1 MQSHILSIILF
12 TPLVG
17 ALLLIF
23 IPKEQKDA
31 IRWIA
36 NLFSLGGLLVSIP
49 LVPWFWAQR
58 FDPGFKFMEGAPNN
72 WIPSIGAGYVL
83 GIDGISFL
91 LIMLT
96 TLLGWISI
104 LSSWTAIENR
114 VKEYYIW
121 FLILQTGMLGV
132 FMALDFFLFFMFW
145 EAMLVPM
152 YLLIGIWGGPRKLY
166 AAIKFFLYT
175 LFGSVLMLLSV
186 LFLYFYNYKQ
196 TGAYTFSIQALY
208 QTAPR
213 IFHDPAYGS
222 TFAILLFLAFFLA
235 FAIKVP
241 MFPFH
246 TWLPDAHV
254 EAPTAGSVIL
264 AGVLLKMGT
273 YGFIRFALPFFP
285 DVVMH
290 PKVRFWMIFLSIV
303 GIIYGA
309 LVSLMQRDMKK
320 LVAYSSVS
328 HLGFCTLGIFALNPA
343 GLSGSVLQQINH
355 GISTGAL
362 FLIVGILY
370 ERRHTREISEY
381 GGISNVMPLY
391 ATITMIMFLSSMGL
405 PLLNGFVG
413 EFTILQGTFME
424 NWKWAAW
431 AVPGVILAAAYLLWL
446 YQRVFFGT
454 VTNPKNEKLHD
465 LTPREILTFAPL
477 LIMAFWIGL
486 YPKPFFPD
494 LATAG
499 QSVGADRPARLS
511 RDHRTTG
518 QRGNSAHGPCG
529 ACSRGAVRIAAGREG
544 EEISA
549 GHATI
554 FHGHG
559 LFVVPSH
566 SLAYSF
572 RAGHPADRPDDS
584 EGMEVDERSDCVD
597 RHPVFCS
604 RSVEDPICARGSIK
618 IRSRDSICV
627 CAVPGARPLFYLFLL
642 PVSGWSRDFNPDVGA
657 LSRDRA

>member
-1 MQSHILSIILF
+1 MYNHILSIILF

-17 ALLLIF
+17 AFLLLMV
-23 IPKEQKDA
+23 PKENKDA

-36 NLFSLGGLLVSIP
+36 NMFSLAGLLISIP

-58 FDPGFKFMEGAPNN
+58 FQPGFKFLEGAPNN

-104 LSSWTAIENR
+104 LSSWTAIQER

-121 FLILQTGMLGV
+121 FLVLQTGMLGV
-132 FMALDFFLFFMFW
+132 FMALDFFLFFVFW

-175 LFGSVLMLLSV
+175 LFGSVLMLLAV
-186 LFLYFYNYKQ
+186 LFLYFYNFKQ
-196 TGAYTFSIQALY
+196 TGTYTFSIEALY
-208 QTAPR
+208 QTAPK

-222 TFAILLFLAFFLA
+222 TFAILLFVAFFLA

-273 YGFIRFALPFFP
+273 YGFVRFALPFFP
-285 DVVMH
+285 SVVTH
-290 PKVRFWMIFLSIV
+290 PKVRGWMIGLSII

-309 LVSLMQRDMKK
+309 LVSLMQKDMKK

-343 GLSGSVLQQINH
+343 GLSGSVLQQVNH

-381 GGISNVMPLY
+381 GGISNVMPVY

-424 NWKWAAW
+424 NRMWAAW
-431 AVPGVILAAAYLLWL
+431 AVLGVILAAAYLLWL

-454 VTNPKNEKLHD
+454 VTNPKNEKLID

-477 LIMAFWIGL
+477 VIVAFWIGL
-486 YPKPFFPD
+486 YPKPFFEILEQPVNQLVMTVRPD
-494 LATAG
+494 YPKSG
-499 QSVGADRPARLS
+499 FI
-511 RDHRTTG
+511 
-518 QRGNSAHGPCG
+518 N
-529 ACSRGAVRIAAGREG
+529 AGR
-544 EEISA
+544 
-549 GHATI
+549 ATPQATEAA
-554 FHGHG
+554 
-559 LFVVPSH
+559 VVTQ
-566 SLAYSF
+566 
-572 RAGHPADRPDDS
+572 
-584 EGMEVDERSDCVD
+584 
-597 RHPVFCS
+597 PVK
-604 RSVEDPICARGSIK
+604 GTK
-618 IRSRDSICV
+618 
-627 CAVPGARPLFYLFLL
+627 
-642 PVSGWSRDFNPDVGA
+642 
-657 LSRDRA
+657 

>member
-17 ALLLIF
+17 ALVLLF
-23 IPKEQKDA
+23 VPKENKDA
-31 IRWIA
+31 VRWIA
-36 NLFSLGGLLVSIP
+36 NLFSLGGFLVSLP
-49 LVPWFWAQR
+49 LVPMFWAQR
-58 FDPGFKFMEGAPNN
+58 FEPGFKFIEGTPNN
-72 WIPSIGAGYVL
+72 WIPSIGAGYVI

-114 VKEYYIW
+114 VKEYYVW

-132 FMALDFFLFFMFW
+132 FMALDFFLFFVFW

-175 LFGSVLMLLSV
+175 LAGSVLMLLGI
-186 LFLYFYNYKQ
+186 LFLYFHHHVL
-196 TGAYTFSIQALY
+196 TGIYTFSLTALY
-208 QTAPR
+208 ETAPK
-213 IFHDPAYGS
+213 IYSDPAYGP
-222 TFAILLFLAFFLA
+222 TIATVLFFAFFFA

-273 YGFIRFALPFFP
+273 YGFIRFSLPFFP
-285 DVVMH
+285 DVLTH
-290 PKVRFWMIFLSIV
+290 GRVRYWMMVLSV
-303 GIIYGA
+303 VAIIYGA
-309 LVSLMQRDMKK
+309 LVSLMQKDMKK

-328 HLGFCTLGIFALNPA
+328 HLGFCTLGIFALTPL
-343 GLSGSVLQQINH
+343 GLSGSVLQQVNH

-370 ERRHTREISEY
+370 ERRHTRDIAEY
-381 GGISNVMPLY
+381 GGISNVMPVY

-424 NWKWAAW
+424 KEIAGHPGYFWAAW

-465 LTPREILTFAPL
+465 LTPREVLTFVPL

-486 YPKPFFPD
+486 YPKPFFQILEQPVNQ
-494 LATAG
+494 LV
-499 QSVGADRPARLS
+499 QNV
-511 RDHRTTG
+511 
-518 QRGNSAHGPCG
+518 
-529 ACSRGAVRIAAGREG
+529 
-544 EEISA
+544 
-549 GHATI
+549 HA
-554 FHGHG
+554 
-559 LFVVPSH
+559 P
-566 SLAYSF
+566 
-572 RAGHPADRPDDS
+572 RAGD
-584 EGMEVDERSDCVD
+584 
-597 RHPVFCS
+597 
-604 RSVEDPICARGSIK
+604 
-618 IRSRDSICV
+618 
-627 CAVPGARPLFYLFLL
+627 AVNAAVQHEKTPSAIASTAAVTNTLAPMQSTKRQ
-642 PVSGWSRDFNPDVGA
+642 STKRKN
-657 LSRDRA
+657 